1 MAAYPVAKKIT
12 IYIGS
17 IMYRKAS
24 SNLALFSSN
33 TKDCAVSEATNMSR
47 IQINDRITYSDGL
60 LSYLD
65 KSVKDNRQD

>member
-1 MAAYPVAKKIT
+1 
-12 IYIGS
+12 
-17 IMYRKAS
+17 MYMKAS